1 MFALRKKDAYST
13 NEVMITV
20 ILISLFLII
29 FCGKSLWV
37 PASRIKNLYVRAI
50 VLSITDAGSSFAS
63 STKLDLW
70 VPFIREKYLSF
81 TGLSTHPSWDT
92 RYFNRRNTTD
102 APLLPLY
109 QDKPIASLEIII
121 PKTENPEDLEEFSN
135 NKIALTHKD
144 AQVSPSEEPITVLP
158 SSPIANSPRSLIH
171 SLENPLQVYMF
182 GDSQVFSLGSG
193 LSRLAGKNSP
203 IDVTFLAIHSSGF
216 IRGDYYNWPL
226 KLADTLSEVPYDAVV
241 MMLGMNDWQSFWN
254 NKGEIVKK
262 GSPEWIEA
270 YKDKCRTLID
280 LVLLHAPR
288 LYWIGMPI
296 VNNPIYAESLS
307 FIDSVQESLAAEY
320 SPNLVTRISL
330 KNPFNFSKTLTE
342 KPNEFISTIEYGG
355 KQLVVMGGD
364 GSHFTVEGGQFA
376 MLPLF
381 NRLSSDFMFSIM
393 PVASLP

>member
-50 VLSITDAGSSFAS
+50 VLSLTDAGSSFAS

-81 TGLSTHPSWDT
+81 TGLSTHSSWDT

-109 QDKPIASLEIII
+109 QDKPIASHEIII
-121 PKTENPEDLEEFSN
+121 PKTENPEATLDETKEVVSKTFS
-135 NKIALTHKD
+135 
-144 AQVSPSEEPITVLP
+144 S
-158 SSPIANSPRSLIH
+158 NSPRSLIH

-203 IDVTFLAIHSSGF
+203 IDVDFLAIHSSGF

-254 NKGEIVKK
+254 NKGEILKK

-307 FIDSVQESLAAEY
+307 FIDSVQEYLAAEY

-330 KNPFNFSKTLTE
+330 KNPFNFSKTPTE